1 MKVNSILLITF
12 CLLQVLFWINCST
25 DGVNEQSL
33 KNAAAKTLK
42 YTRMYHQ
49 DSLKLNDNKL
59 NDKDQLFELK
69 FSYPSLTLDN
79 IQFSFDDYGL
89 LHIKFVNLKA
99 TITGK
104 NSVKLFLFPILVDFT
119 AQLSNFNWE
128 QVFIVAK
135 KDLGNGK
142 LDIKFK
148 PTEESAVKFNIFRFT
163 SKLEKLQA
171 FQMPLEQKIKSKLE
185 LLDFTPVKD
194 QLKKVAQLILETLQS
209 DLK

>member
-1 MKVNSILLITF
+1 MKVNSILLISF
-12 CLLQVLFWINCST
+12 CLLLALNCAT
-25 DGVNEQSL
+25 VGVNEQSL

-49 DSLKLNDNKL
+49 DSIKL
-59 NDKDQLFELK
+59 NDKDQFSELK
-69 FSYPSLTLDN
+69 FNYPSLTSDN
-79 IQFSFDDYGL
+79 IQFRFDEYDL

-99 TITGK
+99 SITGK
-104 NSVKLFLFPILVDFT
+104 NFIKFGFSGIITEFT
-119 AQLSNFNWE
+119 AQLNYFNWE

-148 PTEESAVKFNIFRFT
+148 STEESAINFNVFRFT
-163 SKLEKLQA
+163 SNRNRFKDFKPIDLNIQS
-171 FQMPLEQKIKSKLE
+171 KIKT
-185 LLDFTPVKD
+185 LDFTPVKT
-194 QLKKVAQLILETLQS
+194 QLKKFAQLILETLQS

>member
-1 MKVNSILLITF
+1 MKANSILLITF
-12 CLLQVLFWINCST
+12 CLLQVLNCAT

-49 DSLKLNDNKL
+49 DSLKLNDLKIDEKSQFL
-59 NDKDQLFELK
+59 ELK
-69 FSYPSLTLDN
+69 FSYPSLTSDN
-79 IQFSFDDYGL
+79 IQFRFDDYGL
-89 LHIKFVNLKA
+89 LHIKFVNLRA
-99 TITGK
+99 SITGK
-104 NSVKLFLFPILVDFT
+104 NYFKFGLFPIKTDFT
-119 AQLSNFNWE
+119 AQLSNYNWE

-148 PTEESAVKFNIFRFT
+148 PTEESAVNFSVFRFT
-163 SKLEKLQA
+163 SNRQNMKDFPFPIEQSIKFKL
-171 FQMPLEQKIKSKLE
+171 KS
-185 LLDFTPVKD
+185 LDFTPVKN

>member
-1 MKVNSILLITF
+1 MKVNSILIITF
-12 CLLQVLFWINCST
+12 CLLQVLNCAT
-25 DGVNEQSL
+25 IGVNEQSL

-49 DSLKLNDNKL
+49 DSLKLNDNKIT
-59 NDKDQLFELK
+59 DQNQLKELK
-69 FSYPSLTLDN
+69 FSYPSLTSDN
-79 IQFSFDDYGL
+79 VQFSFDDYGL
-89 LHIKFVNLKA
+89 LHIKFVNIKA

-104 NSVKLFLFPILVDFT
+104 NYLRFLFGITTDFT

-128 QVFIVAK
+128 QVFVVSK

-148 PTEESAVKFNIFRFT
+148 STEESEVNFSIFRFT
-163 SKLEKLQA
+163 SQRQNMKELP
-171 FQMPLEQKIKSKLE
+171 FPIEQTIKGNLKK
-185 LLDFTPVKD
+185 LDFTPVKN

>member
-1 MKVNSILLITF
+1 MKVNSILLIIF
-12 CLLQVLFWINCST
+12 CLLQVLNCAT
-25 DGVNEQSL
+25 VGVNEQSL

-42 YTRMYHQ
+42 YTRMYHEA
-49 DSLKLNDNKL
+49 SLKLNDLKSDERN
-59 NDKDQLFELK
+59 QLLELK
-69 FSYPSLTLDN
+69 FSYPSLTSDN
-79 IQFSFDDYGL
+79 IQFRFDDYGL
-89 LHIKFVNLKA
+89 LHIKFANIRA
-99 TITGK
+99 SITGK
-104 NSVKLFLFPILVDFT
+104 NYFKFALFPILIDFT

-148 PTEESAVKFNIFRFT
+148 PTEESAVNFSIFRFT
-163 SKLEKLQA
+163 SKRQNFQELKL
-171 FQMPLEQKIKSKLE
+171 PLEQNIKYKLKT
-185 LLDFTPVKD
+185 LDFTPVKT